1 MKQQR
6 TSLQQ
11 KFRSYKADIG
21 SILASISVSEAN
33 VKSAGG
39 NIETA
44 KIRLDRVSNDY
55 NRYNNLYKSHTI
67 TKQQYEQALAKLE
80 AENQVRILQQQEKT
94 AFQNLLLWLNQ
105 KQLTSRLM

>member
-6 TSLQQ
+6 TAAAEGNLEVT
-11 KFRSYKADIG
+11 KADIG
-21 SILASISVSEAN
+21 SICSISVSEAN

-67 TKQQYEQALAKLE
+67 TKQQYEQALSAK
-80 AENQVRILQQQEKT
+80 
-94 AFQNLLLWLNQ
+94 
-105 KQLTSRLM
+105 

>member
-1 MKQQR
+1 
-6 TSLQQ
+6 
-11 KFRSYKADIG
+11 
-21 SILASISVSEAN
+21 LASISVSEAN

-67 TKQQYEQALAKLE
+67 TKQQYEQALSAKLE
-80 AENQVRILQQQEKT
+80 AENQVRILNNRKKPVL
-94 AFQNLLLWLNQ
+94 FKNLLLLNQ
-105 KQLTSRLM
+105 KQLTN